1 MKPEAKSALNSAI
14 NCTICILVV
23 LMLGVALAFGVFAF
37 YQNYEFEME
46 TEDITYIELDLT
58 SNSFRGEFR
67 SELKSRMICGI
78 DYEIED
84 GNLYIT
90 VLSTA
95 NIKNA
100 LPIDKDGY
108 VKLEI
113 KDIEKCDKVFYRGEK
128 KDVELSV

>member
-1 MKPEAKSALNSAI
+1 
-14 NCTICILVV
+14 
-23 LMLGVALAFGVFAF
+23 MLGVALAFGVFTF

-95 NIKNA
+95 NIKKA
-100 LPIDKDGY
+100 LPVAKDGY

-113 KDIEKCDKVFYRGEK
+113 NDIEKCDKVFYRGEK